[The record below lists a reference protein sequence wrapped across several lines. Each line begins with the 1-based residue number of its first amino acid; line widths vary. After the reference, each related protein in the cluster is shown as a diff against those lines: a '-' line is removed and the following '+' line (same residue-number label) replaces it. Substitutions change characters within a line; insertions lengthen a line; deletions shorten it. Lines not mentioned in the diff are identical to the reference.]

1 MSLETPVG
9 FKVVSNEP
17 IDDRIAFPS
26 PQKIVEFSNANRSRL
41 YDGLIVASAV
51 DRQLFMWANGGW
63 HAIAGEEKYNSI
75 NNNFNSLTSSLSALG
90 NRVTELETVTNKLKN
105 LTVTQKIAFNSQ
117 SKSESGDSRQF
128 TLGTETALPLF
139 YNRTVVPRN
148 LPRATVTNA
157 PNSGTV
163 EDLHLISTGFNLT
176 ASRWTS
182 NEFRNIRLHGDK
194 SELIDR
200 VWIVHANGS
209 EQLCSLRP
217 FSSTAPNNG
226 SWVEIPSFS
235 IKLESI
241 RSVHAHLNYG
251 DGVDVYIPYF
261 DPAKFQVTVD
271 GTGLGRFEAGT
282 FVDVRSATELV
293 VRRGW
298 TDKVAIIEK
307 SGEDITDLFSYND
320 NNYTF
325 KGRIASPGISITI
338 KDLN

>member
-17 IDDRIAFPS
+17 IDDRIAFPT
-26 PQKIVEFSNANRSRL
+26 PQEIVKFGDANRNRL
-41 YDGLIVASAV
+41 YNGLLVSCVSENRLYMWVNRWIPIADFTRFEAV
-51 DRQLFMWANGGW
+51 
-63 HAIAGEEKYNSI
+63 
-75 NNNFNSLTSSLSALG
+75 NNNFDSLSSSLSALG
-90 NRVTELETVTNKLKN
+90 NRVTELEAVTNKLKN

-117 SKSESGDSRQF
+117 SKSDSGDSRQF
-128 TLGTETALPLF
+128 TLGTDTTLPLF
-139 YNRTVVPRN
+139 YNRTVVPKN
-148 LPRATVTNA
+148 LPRAIVTTA
-157 PNSGTV
+157 PSSGTV

-176 ASRWTS
+176 ASRWNS
-182 NEFRNIRLHGDK
+182 NEFGHVRLHGDK

-200 VWIVHANGS
+200 VWVVHANGS

-217 FSSTAPNNG
+217 LSSTAPNNG

-235 IKLESI
+235 IKLESTRAI
-241 RSVHAHLNYG
+241 HAHINYG
-251 DGVDVYIPYF
+251 SGVDVYIPYF
-261 DPAKFQVTVD
+261 DPSKFQVTVD
-271 GTGLGRFEAGT
+271 GTSLGRFEAGT
-282 FVDVRSATELV
+282 YVDVRSATELV
-293 VRRGW
+293 VRRGY